1 MLALILSPFYV
12 AIIYWVCRRW
22 YKFISALN
30 IKNKRLDFWLKHF
43 SWSMFLLTIFI
54 GLAFILPEDN
64 FLRRPLFKIGAYW
77 LGISLYLILYVALI
91 DLLRWIYSKVFKD
104 KYNDFYARTICTLLI
119 IVLTGVTSI
128 YGIINAKIVRTTEY
142 EITINK
148 DGGNFKEM
156 TIAMFG
162 DPQFGYNI
170 GEYHLKQAVDIINKN
185 DVDIVCVAGDIF
197 DNQYSAIKH
206 PDKLIELFNQ
216 IKSKYGMYAVLG
228 NHDVEEPILCGFTF
242 NDDDLEN
249 KLASKEMLEFI
260 RKSGMVLLYDENV
273 IINDSVNLY
282 GRADQERPNLGN
294 ITRKES
300 GDIFK
305 EVDTTKPLFVLDHE
319 PREYDELEKAG
330 VDLMMAGHTH
340 DGQLWPT
347 KIATDIIWENAY
359 GLWVKNAFHAITT
372 SGLGLFGPN
381 MRVGTIAEVCIIHVK
396 FREVVIPIFLY
407 N

>member
-22 YKFISALN
+22 YKFVSALN

-77 LGISLYLILYVALI
+77 LGISLYLILYVGVI

-104 KYNDFYARTICTLLI
+104 KYNEFYARTICTLLI
-119 IVLTGVTSI
+119 IILTAVTSI

-142 EITINK
+142 EIAINK

-185 DVDIVCVAGDIF
+185 DVDIVCVVGDIF
-197 DNQYSAIKH
+197 DNQYSAIKN
-206 PDKLIELFNQ
+206 PDKLIYLFNQ

-242 NDDDLEN
+242 NDESLEN
-249 KLASKEMLEFI
+249 KLASKEMLDFI
-260 RKSGMVLLYDENV
+260 KKSGMVLLYDENV

-300 GDIFK
+300 GELFK
-305 EVDTTKPLFVLDHE
+305 EVDVSKPIMVLDHE

-347 KIATDIIWENAY
+347 KIATDIIWENPY

-396 FREVVIPIFLY
+396 FR
-407 N
+407 

>member
-43 SWSMFLLTIFI
+43 SWSTFLLTIFI

-104 KYNDFYARTICTLLI
+104 KYNDFYARTICALLI

-185 DVDIVCVAGDIF
+185 DVDIVCVVGDIF
-197 DNQYSAIKH
+197 DNQYSAIKN
-206 PDKLIELFNQ
+206 PDKLIDLFNQ

-242 NDDDLEN
+242 NDGDLAN
-249 KLASKEMLEFI
+249 KLASTEMLDFI
-260 RKSGMVLLYDENV
+260 KKSGMVLLYDENV
-273 IINDSVNLY
+273 IINNSVNLY

-300 GDIFK
+300 GDLFK
-305 EVDTTKPLFVLDHE
+305 EVDVSKPIMVLDHE

-347 KIATDIIWENAY
+347 KIATDIIWENSY

-396 FREVVIPIFLY
+396 FR
-407 N
+407 

>member
-1 MLALILSPFYV
+1 
-12 AIIYWVCRRW
+12 
-22 YKFISALN
+22 
-30 IKNKRLDFWLKHF
+30 
-43 SWSMFLLTIFI
+43 MFLLTIFI

-77 LGISLYLILYVALI
+77 LGISLYLILYVAVI

-104 KYNDFYARTICTLLI
+104 KYNEFYARTICTLLI
-119 IVLTGVTSI
+119 IILTAVTSI

-185 DVDIVCVAGDIF
+185 DVDIVCVVGDIF
-197 DNQYSAIKH
+197 DNQYSAIKN
-206 PDKLIELFNQ
+206 PDKLIDLFNQ

-242 NDDDLEN
+242 NDETLEN
-249 KLASKEMLEFI
+249 KLASKEMLDFI

-300 GDIFK
+300 GDLFK
-305 EVDTTKPLFVLDHE
+305 DVDTTKPIFVLDHE

-347 KIATDIIWENAY
+347 KIATDIIWENPY

-396 FREVVIPIFLY
+396 FR
-407 N
+407 

>member
-22 YKFISALN
+22 YKFVSALN

-77 LGISLYLILYVALI
+77 LGISLYLILYVAVI
-91 DLLRWIYSKVFKD
+91 DLLRWIYSKIFKD
-104 KYNDFYARTICTLLI
+104 KYNEFYARTICTLLI
-119 IVLTGVTSI
+119 IILTAVTSI

-142 EITINK
+142 DITINK

-185 DVDIVCVAGDIF
+185 DVDIVCVVGDIF

-206 PDKLIELFNQ
+206 PDKLIDLFNQ

-249 KLASKEMLEFI
+249 KLASKEMLDFI
-260 RKSGMVLLYDENV
+260 KKSGMVLLYDENV

-396 FREVVIPIFLY
+396 FR
-407 N
+407 

>member
-104 KYNDFYARTICTLLI
+104 KYNDFYARLICTLLI
-119 IVLTGVTSI
+119 IVLTGATSI

-185 DVDIVCVAGDIF
+185 DVDIVCVVGDIF

-242 NDDDLEN
+242 NDDDIEN
-249 KLASKEMLEFI
+249 KLASKEMLDFI
-260 RKSGMVLLYDENV
+260 KKSGMVLLYDENV
-273 IINDSVNLY
+273 IINDSINLY

-319 PREYDELEKAG
+319 PREYDELENAG

-396 FREVVIPIFLY
+396 FR
-407 N
+407 

>member
-22 YKFISALN
+22 YKFVSALN

-77 LGISLYLILYVALI
+77 LGISLYLILYVAVI

-104 KYNDFYARTICTLLI
+104 KYNEFYARTICTLLI
-119 IVLTGVTSI
+119 IVLTGATSI

-142 EITINK
+142 DITINK

-185 DVDIVCVAGDIF
+185 DVDIVCVVGDIF
-197 DNQYSAIKH
+197 DNQYSAIKN
-206 PDKLIELFNQ
+206 PDKLINLFNQ

-242 NDDDLEN
+242 NDETLEN
-249 KLASKEMLEFI
+249 KLASKEMLDFI

-300 GDIFK
+300 GELFK
-305 EVDTTKPLFVLDHE
+305 DVDTTKPIFVLDHE

-347 KIATDIIWENAY
+347 KIATDIIWENPY

-396 FREVVIPIFLY
+396 FR
-407 N
+407 

>member
-91 DLLRWIYSKVFKD
+91 DLLRWIYSKLFKD

-119 IVLTGVTSI
+119 IILTGVTSI

-185 DVDIVCVAGDIF
+185 DVDIVCVVGDIF
-197 DNQYSAIKH
+197 DNQYSAIKN
-206 PDKLIELFNQ
+206 PDKLIDLFNQ

-242 NDDDLEN
+242 NDETLEN
-249 KLASKEMLEFI
+249 KLASKEMLDFI
-260 RKSGMVLLYDENV
+260 KKSGMVLLYDENV

-300 GDIFK
+300 GELFK
-305 EVDTTKPLFVLDHE
+305 EVDVSKPIMVLDHE

-347 KIATDIIWENAY
+347 KIATDIIWENPY

-396 FREVVIPIFLY
+396 FKI
-407 N
+407 

>member
-104 KYNDFYARTICTLLI
+104 KYNDFYARLICTLLI
-119 IVLTGVTSI
+119 IVLTGATSI

-185 DVDIVCVAGDIF
+185 DVDIVCVVGDIF

-206 PDKLIELFNQ
+206 PDKLIDLFNQ

-249 KLASKEMLEFI
+249 KLASKEMLDFI
-260 RKSGMVLLYDENV
+260 KKSGMVLLYDENV
-273 IINDSVNLY
+273 IINDSINLY

-359 GLWVKNAFHAITT
+359 GLWAKNAFHAITT

-396 FREVVIPIFLY
+396 FR
-407 N
+407 

>member
-91 DLLRWIYSKVFKD
+91 DLLRWIYSKVFKN
-104 KYNDFYARTICTLLI
+104 KYNDFYARTICALLI

-185 DVDIVCVAGDIF
+185 DVDIVCVVGDIF
-197 DNQYSAIKH
+197 DNQYSAIKN
-206 PDKLIELFNQ
+206 PDKLIDLFNQ

-242 NDDDLEN
+242 NDDDIKN
-249 KLASKEMLEFI
+249 KLASKEMLDFI

-300 GDIFK
+300 GDLFK
-305 EVDTTKPLFVLDHE
+305 EVDVSKPIMVLDHE

-347 KIATDIIWENAY
+347 KIATDIIWENSY

-396 FREVVIPIFLY
+396 FR
-407 N
+407 

>member
-30 IKNKRLDFWLKHF
+30 IKNKRLDFWLNHF

-104 KYNDFYARTICTLLI
+104 KYNDFYARTICALLI

-197 DNQYSAIKH
+197 DNQYSAIKN
-206 PDKLIELFNQ
+206 PDKLIDLFNQ

-242 NDDDLEN
+242 NDDDIEN
-249 KLASKEMLEFI
+249 KLASKEMLDFI
-260 RKSGMVLLYDENV
+260 KKSGMVLLYDENV

-396 FREVVIPIFLY
+396 FR
-407 N
+407 

>member
-104 KYNDFYARTICTLLI
+104 KYNDFYARTICALLI

-185 DVDIVCVAGDIF
+185 DVDIVCVVGDIF

-242 NDDDLEN
+242 NDETLEN
-249 KLASKEMLEFI
+249 KLASKEMLDFI
-260 RKSGMVLLYDENV
+260 KKSGMVLLYDENV

-347 KIATDIIWENAY
+347 KIATDIIWENPY

-396 FREVVIPIFLY
+396 FR
-407 N
+407 

>member
-104 KYNDFYARTICTLLI
+104 KYNDFYARTICALLI

-185 DVDIVCVAGDIF
+185 DVDIVCVVGDIF
-197 DNQYSAIKH
+197 DNQYSAIKN
-206 PDKLIELFNQ
+206 PDKLIDLFNQ

-242 NDDDLEN
+242 NDDDIKN
-249 KLASKEMLEFI
+249 KLASKEMLDFI

-300 GDIFK
+300 GDLFK
-305 EVDTTKPLFVLDHE
+305 EVDVSKPIMVLDHE

-347 KIATDIIWENAY
+347 KIATDIIWENPY

-381 MRVGTIAEVCIIHVK
+381 IRVGTIAEVCIIHVK
-396 FREVVIPIFLY
+396 FR
-407 N
+407 

>member
-185 DVDIVCVAGDIF
+185 DVDIVCVVGDIF

-242 NDDDLEN
+242 NDDDIEN
-249 KLASKEMLEFI
+249 KLASKEMLDFI
-260 RKSGMVLLYDENV
+260 KKSGMVLLYDENV

-396 FREVVIPIFLY
+396 FR
-407 N
+407 

>member
-1 MLALILSPFYV
+1 MLAIILSPFYV

-30 IKNKRLDFWLKHF
+30 IKNRRLDWWLKHF

-54 GLAFILPEDN
+54 GLAFILPENN

-104 KYNDFYARTICTLLI
+104 KYNDFYARLICTLLI
-119 IVLTGVTSI
+119 IVLTGATSI

-185 DVDIVCVAGDIF
+185 DVDIVCVVGDIF

-242 NDDDLEN
+242 NDETLEN
-249 KLASKEMLEFI
+249 KLASKEMLDFI
-260 RKSGMVLLYDENV
+260 KKSGMVLLYDENV

-300 GDIFK
+300 GELFK
-305 EVDTTKPLFVLDHE
+305 EVDVSKPIMVLDHE

-347 KIATDIIWENAY
+347 KIATDIIWENSY

-396 FREVVIPIFLY
+396 FR
-407 N
+407 

>member
-104 KYNDFYARTICTLLI
+104 KYNDFYARTICALLI

-128 YGIINAKIVRTTEY
+128 YGIINAKNVRTTEY

-206 PDKLIELFNQ
+206 PDKLIDLFKQ

-249 KLASKEMLEFI
+249 KLASKEMLDFI
-260 RKSGMVLLYDENV
+260 KKSGMVLLYDENV
-273 IINDSVNLY
+273 IVNDSVNLY

-396 FREVVIPIFLY
+396 FR
-407 N
+407 

>member
-91 DLLRWIYSKVFKD
+91 DLLRWIYSKVFND

-185 DVDIVCVAGDIF
+185 DVDIVCVVGDIF

-206 PDKLIELFNQ
+206 PDKLIDLFNQ

-242 NDDDLEN
+242 NDDDIEN
-249 KLASKEMLEFI
+249 KLASKEMLDFI
-260 RKSGMVLLYDENV
+260 KKSGMVLLYDENV

-396 FREVVIPIFLY
+396 FR
-407 N
+407 

>member
-185 DVDIVCVAGDIF
+185 DVDIVCVVGDIF
-197 DNQYSAIKH
+197 DNQYSAIKN
-206 PDKLIELFNQ
+206 PDKLIDLFNQ

-242 NDDDLEN
+242 NDGDLAN
-249 KLASKEMLEFI
+249 KLASTEMLDFI
-260 RKSGMVLLYDENV
+260 KKSGMVLLYDENV

-300 GDIFK
+300 GELFK
-305 EVDTTKPLFVLDHE
+305 EVDVSKPIMVLDHE

-347 KIATDIIWENAY
+347 KIATDIIWENPY

-381 MRVGTIAEVCIIHVK
+381 MRVGTISEVCIIHVK
-396 FREVVIPIFLY
+396 FR
-407 N
+407 

>member
-1 MLALILSPFYV
+1 MLALILLPFYV

-104 KYNDFYARTICTLLI
+104 KYNDFYARTICALLI

-185 DVDIVCVAGDIF
+185 DVDIVCVVGDIF
-197 DNQYSAIKH
+197 DNQYSAIKN
-206 PDKLIELFNQ
+206 PDKLIDLFKQ

-242 NDDDLEN
+242 NHDDIEN
-249 KLASKEMLEFI
+249 KLASKEMLDFI

-273 IINDSVNLY
+273 IINNSVNLY

-300 GDIFK
+300 GDLFK
-305 EVDTTKPLFVLDHE
+305 EVDVSKPIMVLDHE
-319 PREYDELEKAG
+319 PREYDELEKTG

-340 DGQLWPT
+340 DGQLWPA
-347 KIATDIIWENAY
+347 KIGTDLVWENPY

-396 FREVVIPIFLY
+396 FR
-407 N
+407 

>member
-12 AIIYWVCRRW
+12 AIIYCVCRRW

-104 KYNDFYARTICTLLI
+104 KYNDFYARTICALLI

-185 DVDIVCVAGDIF
+185 DVDIVCVVGDIF
-197 DNQYSAIKH
+197 DNQYSAIKN
-206 PDKLIELFNQ
+206 PDKLIDLFNQ

-242 NDDDLEN
+242 NDDDIKN
-249 KLASKEMLEFI
+249 KLASKEMLDFI

-273 IINDSVNLY
+273 IINNSVNLY

-300 GDIFK
+300 GDLFK
-305 EVDTTKPLFVLDHE
+305 EVDVSKPIMVLDHE

-340 DGQLWPT
+340 DGQLLPT
-347 KIATDIIWENAY
+347 KIATDIIWENPY

-396 FREVVIPIFLY
+396 FR
-407 N
+407 

>member
-22 YKFISALN
+22 YKFVSALN

-77 LGISLYLILYVALI
+77 LGISLYLILYVAVI

-104 KYNDFYARTICTLLI
+104 KYNEFYARTICTILI
-119 IVLTGVTSI
+119 IVLTGATSI

-185 DVDIVCVAGDIF
+185 DVDIVCVVGDIF
-197 DNQYSAIKH
+197 DNQYSAIKN
-206 PDKLIELFNQ
+206 PDKLIDLFNQ

-242 NDDDLEN
+242 NDETLEN
-249 KLASKEMLEFI
+249 KLASKEMLDFI

-273 IINDSVNLY
+273 IINDSINLY

-300 GDIFK
+300 GELFK
-305 EVDTTKPLFVLDHE
+305 EVDVSKPIMVLDHE

-347 KIATDIIWENAY
+347 KIATDIIWENPY

-396 FREVVIPIFLY
+396 FR
-407 N
+407 

>member
-104 KYNDFYARTICTLLI
+104 KYNDFYARLICTLLI
-119 IVLTGVTSI
+119 IVLTGATSI

-185 DVDIVCVAGDIF
+185 DVDIVCVVGDIF

-206 PDKLIELFNQ
+206 PDKLIDLFNQ

-249 KLASKEMLEFI
+249 KLASKEMLDFI
-260 RKSGMVLLYDENV
+260 KKSGMVLLYDENV

-396 FREVVIPIFLY
+396 FR
-407 N
+407 

>member
-104 KYNDFYARTICTLLI
+104 KYNDFYARLICTLLI
-119 IVLTGVTSI
+119 IVLTGATSI

-185 DVDIVCVAGDIF
+185 DVDIVCVVGDIF

-206 PDKLIELFNQ
+206 PDKLIDLFNQ

-249 KLASKEMLEFI
+249 KLASKEMLDFI
-260 RKSGMVLLYDENV
+260 KKSGMVLLYDENV

-319 PREYDELEKAG
+319 PREYDELENAG
-330 VDLMMAGHTH
+330 VDLMMTGHTH

-396 FREVVIPIFLY
+396 FR
-407 N
+407 

>member
-91 DLLRWIYSKVFKD
+91 DLLRWIYSKLFKD

-185 DVDIVCVAGDIF
+185 DVDIVCVVGDIF

-206 PDKLIELFNQ
+206 PDKLIDLFNQ

-249 KLASKEMLEFI
+249 KLASKEMLDFI
-260 RKSGMVLLYDENV
+260 KKSGMVLLYDENV

-347 KIATDIIWENAY
+347 KIATDIIWENPY

-396 FREVVIPIFLY
+396 FR
-407 N
+407 

>member
-104 KYNDFYARTICTLLI
+104 KYNNFYARTICTLLI

-142 EITINK
+142 KITINK

-185 DVDIVCVAGDIF
+185 DVDIVCVVGDIF

-206 PDKLIELFNQ
+206 PDKLIDLFNQ
-216 IKSKYGMYAVLG
+216 IKSKHGMYAVLG

-249 KLASKEMLEFI
+249 KLASKEMLDFI
-260 RKSGMVLLYDENV
+260 KKSGMVLLYDENV

-347 KIATDIIWENAY
+347 KIATDIIWENPY

-396 FREVVIPIFLY
+396 FR
-407 N
+407 

>member
-91 DLLRWIYSKVFKD
+91 DLLRWIYSKLFKD
-104 KYNDFYARTICTLLI
+104 KYNDFYARLICTLLI
-119 IVLTGVTSI
+119 IVLTGATSI

-142 EITINK
+142 DITINK

-185 DVDIVCVAGDIF
+185 DVDIVCVVGDIF
-197 DNQYSAIKH
+197 DNQYSAIKN
-206 PDKLIELFNQ
+206 PDKLIDLFNQ

-242 NDDDLEN
+242 NDGDLAN
-249 KLASKEMLEFI
+249 KLASTEMLDFI
-260 RKSGMVLLYDENV
+260 KKSGMVLLYDENV
-273 IINDSVNLY
+273 IINDSINLY

-347 KIATDIIWENAY
+347 KIATDIIWENPY
-359 GLWVKNAFHAITT
+359 GLWVKNTFHAITT

-396 FREVVIPIFLY
+396 FR
-407 N
+407 

>member
-206 PDKLIELFNQ
+206 PDKLIDLFNQ

-242 NDDDLEN
+242 NDDDIEN
-249 KLASKEMLEFI
+249 KLASKEMLDFI
-260 RKSGMVLLYDENV
+260 KKSGMVLLYDENV

-396 FREVVIPIFLY
+396 FR
-407 N
+407 

>member
-185 DVDIVCVAGDIF
+185 DVDIVCVVGDIF

-206 PDKLIELFNQ
+206 PDKLIDLFNQ

-242 NDDDLEN
+242 NDETLEN
-249 KLASKEMLEFI
+249 KLASKEMLDFI
-260 RKSGMVLLYDENV
+260 KKSGMVLLYDENV
-273 IINDSVNLY
+273 IINDSINLY

-305 EVDTTKPLFVLDHE
+305 EVDTAKPLFVLDHE

-340 DGQLWPT
+340 DGQLWPA
-347 KIATDIIWENAY
+347 KIATDIIWENPY
-359 GLWVKNAFHAITT
+359 GLWVKNTFHAITT

-396 FREVVIPIFLY
+396 FR
-407 N
+407 

>member
-104 KYNDFYARTICTLLI
+104 KYNDFYARLICTLLI
-119 IVLTGVTSI
+119 IVLTGATSI

-185 DVDIVCVAGDIF
+185 DVDIVCVVGDIF

-206 PDKLIELFNQ
+206 PDKLIDLFKQ

-249 KLASKEMLEFI
+249 KLASKEMLDFI
-260 RKSGMVLLYDENV
+260 KKSGMVLLYDENV

-319 PREYDELEKAG
+319 PREYDELERAG

-347 KIATDIIWENAY
+347 KIATDIIWENPY

-396 FREVVIPIFLY
+396 FR
-407 N
+407 

>member
-22 YKFISALN
+22 YKFVSALN

-77 LGISLYLILYVALI
+77 LGISLYLILYVAVI
-91 DLLRWIYSKVFKD
+91 DLLRWIYSKIFKD
-104 KYNDFYARTICTLLI
+104 KYNEFYARTICTLLI
-119 IVLTGVTSI
+119 IILTAVTSI

-185 DVDIVCVAGDIF
+185 DVDIVCVVGDIF
-197 DNQYSAIKH
+197 DNQYSAIKN
-206 PDKLIELFNQ
+206 PDKLIDLFNQ

-242 NDDDLEN
+242 NDETLEN
-249 KLASKEMLEFI
+249 KLASKEMLDFI

-300 GDIFK
+300 GELFK
-305 EVDTTKPLFVLDHE
+305 EVDVSKPIMVLDHE

-396 FREVVIPIFLY
+396 FR
-407 N
+407 

>member
-104 KYNDFYARTICTLLI
+104 KYNDFYARLICTLLI
-119 IVLTGVTSI
+119 IVLTGATSI

-142 EITINK
+142 DITINK

-185 DVDIVCVAGDIF
+185 DVDIVCVVGDIF

-206 PDKLIELFNQ
+206 PDKLIDLFNQ

-242 NDDDLEN
+242 NDDDIEN
-249 KLASKEMLEFI
+249 KLASKEMLDFI
-260 RKSGMVLLYDENV
+260 KKSGMVLLYDENV

-396 FREVVIPIFLY
+396 FR
-407 N
+407 

>member
-142 EITINK
+142 KITINK

-185 DVDIVCVAGDIF
+185 DVDIVCVVGDIF

-206 PDKLIELFNQ
+206 PDKLIDLFNQ

-249 KLASKEMLEFI
+249 KLASKEMLDFI
-260 RKSGMVLLYDENV
+260 KKSGMVLLYDENV
-273 IINDSVNLY
+273 IINDSINLY

-359 GLWVKNAFHAITT
+359 GLWVKNTFHAITT

-396 FREVVIPIFLY
+396 FR
-407 N
+407 

>member
-104 KYNDFYARTICTLLI
+104 KYNDFYARTICALLI

-185 DVDIVCVAGDIF
+185 DVDIVCVVGDIF
-197 DNQYSAIKH
+197 DNQYSAIKN
-206 PDKLIELFNQ
+206 PDKLIDLFNQ

-249 KLASKEMLEFI
+249 KLASKEMLDFI
-260 RKSGMVLLYDENV
+260 KKSGMVLLYDENV

-300 GDIFK
+300 GDLFK
-305 EVDTTKPLFVLDHE
+305 EVDVSKPIMVLDHE

-340 DGQLWPT
+340 DGQLLPT
-347 KIATDIIWENAY
+347 KIATDIIWENSY

-396 FREVVIPIFLY
+396 FR
-407 N
+407 

>member
-185 DVDIVCVAGDIF
+185 DVDIVCVVGDIF

-206 PDKLIELFNQ
+206 PDKLIDLFKQ

-249 KLASKEMLEFI
+249 KLASKEMLDFI
-260 RKSGMVLLYDENV
+260 KKSGMVLLYDENV
-273 IINDSVNLY
+273 IVNDSVNLY
-282 GRADQERPNLGN
+282 GRADQKRPNLGN

-347 KIATDIIWENAY
+347 KIATDIIWENPY

-396 FREVVIPIFLY
+396 FR
-407 N
+407 

>member
-91 DLLRWIYSKVFKD
+91 DLLRWIYSKLFKD
-104 KYNDFYARTICTLLI
+104 KYNDFYARLICTLLI
-119 IVLTGVTSI
+119 IVLTGATSI

-142 EITINK
+142 DITINK

-249 KLASKEMLEFI
+249 KLASKEMLDFI
-260 RKSGMVLLYDENV
+260 KKSGMVLLYDENV

-396 FREVVIPIFLY
+396 FR
-407 N
+407 

>member
-77 LGISLYLILYVALI
+77 LGISLYLILYVAVI

-104 KYNDFYARTICTLLI
+104 KYNEFYARTICTLLI
-119 IVLTGVTSI
+119 IVLTGATSI

-142 EITINK
+142 DITINK

-185 DVDIVCVAGDIF
+185 DVDIVCVVGDIF
-197 DNQYSAIKH
+197 DNQYSAIKN
-206 PDKLIELFNQ
+206 PDKLIDLFNQ

-242 NDDDLEN
+242 NDETLEN
-249 KLASKEMLEFI
+249 KLASKEMLDFI

-300 GDIFK
+300 GELFK
-305 EVDTTKPLFVLDHE
+305 EVDVSKPIMVLDHE

-347 KIATDIIWENAY
+347 KIATDIIWENPY

-396 FREVVIPIFLY
+396 FKI
-407 N
+407 

>member
-22 YKFISALN
+22 YKFVSALN

-77 LGISLYLILYVALI
+77 LGISLYLILYVAVI

-104 KYNDFYARTICTLLI
+104 KYNEFYARTICTLLI
-119 IVLTGVTSI
+119 IILTAVTSI

-142 EITINK
+142 DITINK

-185 DVDIVCVAGDIF
+185 DVDIVCVVGDIF

-242 NDDDLEN
+242 NDETLEN
-249 KLASKEMLEFI
+249 KVASKEMLDFI

-300 GDIFK
+300 GDLFK
-305 EVDTTKPLFVLDHE
+305 DVDTTKPIFVLDHE

-347 KIATDIIWENAY
+347 KIATDIIWENPY

-396 FREVVIPIFLY
+396 FR
-407 N
+407 

>member
-91 DLLRWIYSKVFKD
+91 DLLRWIYSKLFKD

-119 IVLTGVTSI
+119 IVLTGATSI

-185 DVDIVCVAGDIF
+185 DVDIVCVVGDIF

-242 NDDDLEN
+242 NDDDIEN
-249 KLASKEMLEFI
+249 KLASKEMLDFI
-260 RKSGMVLLYDENV
+260 KKSGMVLLYDENV

-359 GLWVKNAFHAITT
+359 GLWVKNTFHAITT

-396 FREVVIPIFLY
+396 FR
-407 N
+407 